1 MCALCPL
8 WTGVCTD
15 DTGEK
20 GTKISLIIQDDLLE
34 LCIKFHSVKVY
45 LETVYFLAQKQY
57 KNKNT
62 VILKDQHWTTFW
74 ILTNNTKLHLTNI
87 HFVPVRRWYIV
98 QVLKEV
104 CLGQHTASQD
114 PRKLNG
120 IALWWLRC
128 SDAGPEYGGIAW
140 RLGRHYE
147 DAALC
152 SKNHIQICQPQT
164 QKH

>member
-1 MCALCPL
+1 M
-8 WTGVCTD
+8 
-15 DTGEK
+15 
-20 GTKISLIIQDDLLE
+20 
-34 LCIKFHSVKVY
+34 
-45 LETVYFLAQKQY
+45 
-57 KNKNT
+57 
-62 VILKDQHWTTFW
+62 
-74 ILTNNTKLHLTNI
+74 TNNTKLHLTNI

-128 SDAGPEYGGIAW
+128 SDAGPEYGGITGRLNSQKW
-140 RLGRHYE
+140 WVWLGRHYE

-164 QKH
+164 QNNNITKTIQLFKLIFSFGLNIIQPTVCPPRSIYTNWTSIGKNQLENYCKTQNQEVKAAS